1 MYSTADLIIKA
12 ASEGGC
18 EEDSVAKIAALL
30 EGLPSPVEQPCSGCK
45 ELKKYAMSI
54 KFLDDVAS
62 EIRVST
68 KK

>member
-1 MYSTADLIIKA
+1 MPSTVDLIMQTA
-12 ASEGGC
+12 TEGGVTPVC
-18 EEDSVAKIAALL
+18 LARIAALL

>member
-1 MYSTADLIIKA
+1 MPSTVDLIMQTA
-12 ASEGGC
+12 TEGGVTPVC
-18 EEDSVAKIAALL
+18 LARIAALL
-30 EGLPSPVEQPCSGCK
+30 EGLPCPVEQPCSDCN